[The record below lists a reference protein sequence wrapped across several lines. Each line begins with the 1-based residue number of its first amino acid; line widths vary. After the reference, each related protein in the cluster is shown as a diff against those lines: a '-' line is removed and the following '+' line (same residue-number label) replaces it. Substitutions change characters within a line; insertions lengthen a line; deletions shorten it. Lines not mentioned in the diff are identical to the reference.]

1 MDVKYIVDSWTREEP
16 IYKKIGEYVTKMLAT
31 ELSDSEMM
39 PEISSRTKELLS
51 LVRKIKKKEREK
63 NYSYEEVRDKLGI
76 RIICTFE
83 SELEVVDSILK
94 KNFEIKKN
102 EYKKKDLDFN
112 ILDYQS
118 NHYDVCLK
126 KTEDLPRELESYISF
141 IFEVQVRTQNQHA
154 WSMAA
159 HKLSYKQDSE
169 LPIDIKRKLYRLL
182 ALYELSDQEIETF
195 NTYLKKENCN
205 DIFKIL
211 QRTEGKLYKY
221 AKIDYDKDYSI
232 DNLKLLAAILGN
244 KKISTICEN
253 IEKFIEDN
261 HAKIQFI
268 FDTNRDRFHEM
279 SFLTQP
285 EIFII
290 WYALERFEYSLV
302 DQWNNYF
309 DSDDLDYIRILWG
322 KIIE

>member
-126 KTEDLPRELESYISF
+126 KTEDLPR
-141 IFEVQVRTQNQHA
+141 
-154 WSMAA
+154 
-159 HKLSYKQDSE
+159 
-169 LPIDIKRKLYRLL
+169 
-182 ALYELSDQEIETF
+182 
-195 NTYLKKENCN
+195 
-205 DIFKIL
+205 
-211 QRTEGKLYKY
+211 
-221 AKIDYDKDYSI
+221 
-232 DNLKLLAAILGN
+232 
-244 KKISTICEN
+244 
-253 IEKFIEDN
+253 
-261 HAKIQFI
+261 
-268 FDTNRDRFHEM
+268 
-279 SFLTQP
+279 
-285 EIFII
+285 
-290 WYALERFEYSLV
+290 
-302 DQWNNYF
+302 
-309 DSDDLDYIRILWG
+309 
-322 KIIE
+322 